1 MLLNIL
7 GMMTA
12 LSVSTAQ
19 DTTFAVSRNARLS
32 LSNFSGEITVRV
44 WDRSEVRIE
53 TDSDSDRGRI
63 TLHQS
68 GSAVRVKPHGRYEHD
83 EMSFELIVPRW
94 LPLELS
100 GTETDIVVEGTE
112 ASVSATTLD
121 GDVTV
126 RGGRG
131 LVTATS
137 IDGDVMIEGAE
148 ARITATSVDGD
159 VEVIDATGDISVQSV
174 DGSIDLS
181 GVVAASVKANTVD
194 GDIQFDGPIRPDGRY
209 AFSTHDGDVT
219 LAVERG
225 ISATITVS
233 TFAGEFESDFPITI
247 QGATQRERFSFTLGD
262 GSAHVTL
269 EAFDG
274 TIRLERKE

>member
-12 LSVSTAQ
+12 LSISTAQ

-32 LSNFSGEITVRV
+32 LSNFSGEMTVQV
-44 WDRSEVRIE
+44 WNRDEVRIE

-63 TLHQS
+63 TVHQS
-68 GSAVRVKPHGRYEHD
+68 GSAVRVKPRGRYEHHD
-83 EMSFELIVPRW
+83 MSFQITVPRW

-100 GTETDIVVEGTE
+100 GTETEILVEGSE
-112 ASVSATTLD
+112 ASVTATTMD
-121 GDVTV
+121 GDVTI

-137 IDGDVMIEGAE
+137 IEGDVMVEGAE

-159 VEVIDATGDISVQSV
+159 VEVIDADGDISVQSV
-174 DGSIDLS
+174 DGSIDLR
-181 GVVAASVKANTVD
+181 GITATAIKATTVD
-194 GDIQFDGPIRPDGRY
+194 GDIQFEGPIRSGGQY

-219 LAVERG
+219 IAIGRDVN
-225 ISATITVS
+225 ATFTVS

-262 GSAHVTL
+262 GSAQVRL

-274 TIRLERKE
+274 TIRLKREE

>member
-68 GSAVRVKPHGRYEHD
+68 GSAVHVKPHGRYEHD

>member
-32 LSNFSGEITVRV
+32 LSNFAGEITVRV
-44 WDRSEVRIE
+44 WNRSEVRVE
-53 TDSDSDRGRI
+53 TDSDSDFGRI
-63 TLHQS
+63 TVHQS
-68 GSAVRVKPHGRYEHD
+68 GSTIRIKPRGRYEHN
-83 EMSFELIVPRW
+83 ETAFEITVPRW

-100 GTETDIVVEGTE
+100 GTETDILVEGSE
-112 ASVSATTLD
+112 ASVTATTMD
-121 GDVTV
+121 GDVTIL
-126 RGGRG
+126 GGKG

-137 IDGDVMIEGAE
+137 IEGDIIVEGAE

-159 VEVIDATGDISVQSV
+159 IEVIDANGDISVQSV

-181 GVVAASVKANTVD
+181 GITAASVKASTVD
-194 GDIQFDGPIRPDGRY
+194 GDIQFDGPIQPDGRY

-247 QGATQRERFSFTLGD
+247 QGATQRERFSFTIGD
-262 GSAHVTL
+262 GSAQVTL

-274 TIRLERKE
+274 TIRLERKD

>member
-233 TFAGEFESDFPITI
+233 TFAGETRAILIYARRRQCACNSRGVRRYDSSGA
-247 QGATQRERFSFTLGD
+247 QGIATRGRDT
-262 GSAHVTL
+262 
-269 EAFDG
+269 
-274 TIRLERKE
+274 R

>member
-32 LSNFSGEITVRV
+32 LSNFAGEITVRV
-44 WDRSEVRIE
+44 WNRDEVRIA
-53 TDSDSDRGRI
+53 TDFDEDYRGV
-63 TLHQS
+63 TVHQS
-68 GSAVRVKPHGRYEHD
+68 GSAVRVKPRGRYMHD
-83 EMSFELIVPRW
+83 EMSFDLTVPRW

-100 GTETDIVVEGTE
+100 GTETEILVEGSE
-112 ASVSATTLD
+112 ASVSATTMD
-121 GDVTV
+121 GDVTI
-126 RGGRG
+126 RGGSG

-137 IDGDVMIEGAE
+137 IEGDVMVEGAD

-159 VEVIDATGDISVQSV
+159 VELVDTNGDITVQSV
-174 DGSIDLS
+174 DGSIDMR
-181 GVVAASVKANTVD
+181 GVTATSVNANTVD
-194 GDIQFDGPIRPDGRY
+194 GDIHYDGPIRSGGRY
-209 AFSTHDGDVT
+209 TFSTHDGDVT
-219 LAVERG
+219 VVAGRD
-225 ISATITVS
+225 INATFTVS

-262 GSAHVTL
+262 GSAQVKL

-274 TIRLERKE
+274 TIRLVRSE

>member
-32 LSNFSGEITVRV
+32 LSNFAGEITVRV
-44 WDRSEVRIE
+44 WNRSEVRIE
-53 TDSDSDRGRI
+53 TDSESDRGYI
-63 TLHQS
+63 TVHQS
-68 GSAVRVKPHGRYEHD
+68 GSAVRVKPRGRYEHG
-83 EMSFELIVPRW
+83 EMSFELTVPRW

-100 GTETDIVVEGTE
+100 GTETEILVEGSE
-112 ASVSATTLD
+112 ASVAATTMD
-121 GDVTV
+121 GDVTI
-126 RGGRG
+126 RGGKG

-137 IDGDVMIEGAE
+137 IEGDVLVEGVE
-148 ARITATSVDGD
+148 ARVTATSVDGD
-159 VEVIDATGDISVQSV
+159 VEVIDTNGDISVQSV

-181 GVVAASVKANTVD
+181 GVTAGSIKATTVD
-194 GDIQFDGPIRPDGRY
+194 GDIQFEGPIRPGGQY

-219 LAVERG
+219 IAAGRD
-225 ISATITVS
+225 INATFTVS

-262 GSAHVTL
+262 GSAQVRL

-274 TIRLERKE
+274 TIRLERGE

>member
-32 LSNFSGEITVRV
+32 LSNFSGEVTVQVWNRDEVRV
-44 WDRSEVRIE
+44 E
-53 TDSDSDRGRI
+53 TDSDEYRRGVMVQ
-63 TLHQS
+63 QS
-68 GSAVRVKPHGRYEHD
+68 GSAVRIKPRGRYEHD
-83 EMSFELIVPRW
+83 EMSFELTVPRW

-100 GTETDIVVEGTE
+100 GTETEILVVGTE
-112 ASVSATTLD
+112 ASVSATTVD
-121 GDVTV
+121 GDVTI
-126 RGGRG
+126 RGGKG

-137 IDGDVMIEGAE
+137 IEGDVRIEGAE
-148 ARITATSVDGD
+148 GRITATSVDGD
-159 VEVIDATGDISVQSV
+159 VELIDIRGDITVQSV
-174 DGSIDLS
+174 DGSIDLRS
-181 GVVAASVKANTVD
+181 VTAASVNANTID
-194 GDIQFDGPIRPDGRY
+194 GDILFDGPIRSGGQY
-209 AFSTHDGDVT
+209 AFTTHDGDVT
-219 LAVERG
+219 IAAG
-225 ISATITVS
+225 PDINATITVS

-262 GSAHVTL
+262 GSAQVRL

-274 TIRLERKE
+274 TIRLESGD

>member
-1 MLLNIL
+1 
-7 GMMTA
+7 
-12 LSVSTAQ
+12 
-19 DTTFAVSRNARLS
+19 
-32 LSNFSGEITVRV
+32 
-44 WDRSEVRIE
+44 
-53 TDSDSDRGRI
+53 
-63 TLHQS
+63 
-68 GSAVRVKPHGRYEHD
+68 
-83 EMSFELIVPRW
+83 MSFELIVPRW

>member
-32 LSNFSGEITVRV
+32 LSNFAGEITVQV
-44 WDRSEVRIE
+44 WNRSEIRIE
-53 TDSDSDRGRI
+53 TDSDSDFGRI
-63 TLHQS
+63 TVHQS
-68 GSAVRVKPHGRYEHD
+68 GSAIHIKPRGRYEHT
-83 EMSFELIVPRW
+83 ETAFEITVPQW

-100 GTETDIVVEGTE
+100 GIETDIVVEGTE
-112 ASVSATTLD
+112 ASVTAATMD
-121 GDVTV
+121 GDVTI
-126 RGGRG
+126 RGGKG

-137 IDGDVMIEGAE
+137 IEGDILVEGAE

-159 VEVIDATGDISVQSV
+159 VEVINSRGDISAESI

-181 GVVAASVKANTVD
+181 GIIAASVKANTVD
-194 GDIQFDGPIRPDGRY
+194 GDIQFDGAIQPDGRY